1 MKKMK
6 KILIALILAVS
17 ILGTVGCEEKGPAE
31 KAGEK
36 LDKAAEDAAKK
47 MNDLLGK

>member
-1 MKKMK
+1 MKNLK
-6 KILIALILAVS
+6 KFIFALVFVISV
-17 ILGTVGCEEKGPAE
+17 IGTIGCEEKGPAE

-47 MNDLLGK
+47 MNDLMGK

>member
-1 MKKMK
+1 M
-6 KILIALILAVS
+6 IALILIISV
-17 ILGTVGCEEKGPAE
+17 IGTVGCEEKGPAE

>member
-1 MKKMK
+1 MITLVFVISVIGM
-6 KILIALILAVS
+6 
-17 ILGTVGCEEKGPAE
+17 VGCEEKGPAE

-47 MNDLLGK
+47 MNDLMGK

>member
-1 MKKMK
+1 MKSLQKFM
-6 KILIALILAVS
+6 IALVLIVS
-17 ILGTVGCEEKGPAE
+17 VMGMVGCEEKGPAE

-36 LDKAAEDAAKK
+36 LDKAAEDASKK

>member
-1 MKKMK
+1 M
-6 KILIALILAVS
+6 IALVLVVCV
-17 ILGTVGCEEKGPAE
+17 LGTVGCEEKGEAQ

-47 MNDLLGK
+47 MNDMLGK